1 MIYVRNRR
9 NDAPSRMNHFT
20 SLLFR
25 TSLVIP
31 LLLLAACENSGH
43 IKGLPKD
50 LPVINLHGSSST
62 PSHGMSH
69 ADYPFADN
77 GDYKSDWAAQGGQAA
92 GMDYSSWRSSHG
104 GSSSRS
110 SSKKKTTSKSG
121 SKSKSKGKG
130 KSSSGKGGSYTI
142 KSGDNLGAIA
152 RRNGTTVSKLK
163 AANGLSSDMIR
174 AGRTLKIP

>member
-1 MIYVRNRR
+1 
-9 NDAPSRMNHFT
+9 MNHFT
-20 SLLFR
+20 PLLLKAC
-25 TSLVIP
+25 LVLP

-50 LPVINLHGSSST
+50 LPVINLHGAPDT
-62 PSHGMSH
+62 PPHSLGH
-69 ADYPFADN
+69 ADYPFAAN
-77 GDYKSDWAAQGGQAA
+77 GDYKSDWAAEGGQGA

-110 SSKKKTTSKSG
+110 SSKKKTSSKSG
-121 SKSKSKGKG
+121 SKSSRKS
-130 KSSSGKGGSYTI
+130 GSYTI

-152 RRNGTTVSKLK
+152 RRNGTTVAKLK
-163 AANGLSSDMIR
+163 AANGLSSDKIR

>member
-1 MIYVRNRR
+1 
-9 NDAPSRMNHFT
+9 MNHCPS
-20 SLLFR
+20 SL
-25 TSLVIP
+25 TKACLVLP
-31 LLLLAACENSGH
+31 LLLLAACESSSR

-50 LPVINLHGSSST
+50 LPVINLHGSPNT
-62 PSHGMSH
+62 PVHSMGH

-77 GDYKSDWAAQGGQAA
+77 GDYKSDWAAEGGQGA

-110 SSKKKTTSKSG
+110 SSKKKTSSKS
-121 SKSKSKGKG
+121 SKKSTR
-130 KSSSGKGGSYTI
+130 KGGSYTI

-152 RRNGTTVSKLK
+152 RKHGTTVSKLK

>member
-1 MIYVRNRR
+1 
-9 NDAPSRMNHFT
+9 MNHFT
-20 SLLFR
+20 PLLLKAC
-25 TSLVIP
+25 LVLP

-50 LPVINLHGSSST
+50 LPVINLHGSPDT
-62 PSHGMSH
+62 PPHSLGH
-69 ADYPFADN
+69 ADYPFAAN
-77 GDYKSDWAAQGGQAA
+77 GDYKSDWAAEGGQGA

-110 SSKKKTTSKSG
+110 SSKKKPSSKSG
-121 SKSKSKGKG
+121 SKSSRKS
-130 KSSSGKGGSYTI
+130 GSYTI

-152 RRNGTTVSKLK
+152 RRNGTTVAKLK
-163 AANGLSSDMIR
+163 AANGLSSDKIR

>member
-1 MIYVRNRR
+1 
-9 NDAPSRMNHFT
+9 MNHLT
-20 SLLFR
+20 PLLLR
-25 TSLVIP
+25 TCLVIP
-31 LLLLAACENSGH
+31 LLLLAACENSAH

-50 LPVINLHGSSST
+50 LPVINLHGSPST
-62 PSHGMSH
+62 PAHSMGH

-77 GDYKSDWAAQGGQAA
+77 GDYKSDWAAEGGQAA

-104 GSSSRS
+104 GSSSRG
-110 SSKKKTTSKSG
+110 SSKKKTSSKTTSKSG
-121 SKSKSKGKG
+121 G
-130 KSSSGKGGSYTI
+130 KSSHKGGSYTI
-142 KSGDNLGAIA
+142 KSGDSLGAIA

>member
-1 MIYVRNRR
+1 M
-9 NDAPSRMNHFT
+9 
-20 SLLFR
+20 
-25 TSLVIP
+25 
-31 LLLLAACENSGH
+31 G
-43 IKGLPKD
+43 
-50 LPVINLHGSSST
+50 
-62 PSHGMSH
+62 H

-77 GDYKSDWAAQGGQAA
+77 GDYKSDWAAEGGQGA

-110 SSKKKTTSKSG
+110 SSKKKTSSKS
-121 SKSKSKGKG
+121 SKKSTR
-130 KSSSGKGGSYTI
+130 KGGSYTI

-152 RRNGTTVSKLK
+152 RRHGTTVSKLK

>member
-1 MIYVRNRR
+1 MPP
-9 NDAPSRMNHFT
+9 PSRMKNCT
-20 SLLFR
+20 SFLLR
-25 TSLVIP
+25 TGLVAP
-31 LLLLAACENSGH
+31 LLLLAACQNSAH

-50 LPVINLHGSSST
+50 LPVINLHGSPNT
-62 PSHGMSH
+62 PVHSMSH

-77 GDYKSDWAAQGGQAA
+77 GDYKSDWAAEGGRSP

-104 GSSSRS
+104 GSSRG
-110 SSKKKTTSKSG
+110 SSKKKTSSKKTSSKSG
-121 SKSKSKGKG
+121 SKSSSKG
-130 KSSSGKGGSYTI
+130 SSHKGGSYTI

-152 RRNGTTVSKLK
+152 RKHGTTVAKIK

>member
-1 MIYVRNRR
+1 
-9 NDAPSRMNHFT
+9 MNHCPS
-20 SLLFR
+20 SL
-25 TSLVIP
+25 TKACLVLP
-31 LLLLAACENSGH
+31 LLLLAACESSSR

-50 LPVINLHGSSST
+50 LPVINLHGSPST
-62 PSHGMSH
+62 PVHSMGH

-77 GDYKSDWAAQGGQAA
+77 GDYKSDWAAEGGQGA

-110 SSKKKTTSKSG
+110 SSKKKTASKS
-121 SKSKSKGKG
+121 SKKSTR
-130 KSSSGKGGSYTI
+130 KGGSYTI

-152 RRNGTTVSKLK
+152 RRHGTTVSKLK

>member
-1 MIYVRNRR
+1 
-9 NDAPSRMNHFT
+9 MNHFT
-20 SLLFR
+20 SSLFR
-25 TSLVIP
+25 TCLVVP
-31 LLLLAACENSGH
+31 LLLLAACENSGQ

-50 LPVINLHGSSST
+50 LPVINLHGSPDT
-62 PSHGMSH
+62 PAHSMGH

-77 GDYKSDWAAQGGQAA
+77 GEYKTDWAAQGGQGA

-121 SKSKSKGKG
+121 SKSKTTAS
-130 KSSSGKGGSYTI
+130 KSSHKGGSYTI
-142 KSGDNLGAIA
+142 KSGDSLGAIA
-152 RRNGTTVSKLK
+152 RKNGTTVAKLK
-163 AANGLSSDMIR
+163 AANGLSSDFIR